1 MIMVLRYLLV
11 LVNTFMAFLMLPIH
25 QGYALLHLGIAV
37 FMCLNIF
44 LNLHDAKDK
53 E

>member
-1 MIMVLRYLLV
+1 MIFALRYV
-11 LVNTFMAFLMLPIH
+11 LVIINTFMAFLMQPIH
-25 QGYALLHLGIAV
+25 SGYALLHLGIAV

-44 LNLHDAKDK
+44 LALDAEKDK